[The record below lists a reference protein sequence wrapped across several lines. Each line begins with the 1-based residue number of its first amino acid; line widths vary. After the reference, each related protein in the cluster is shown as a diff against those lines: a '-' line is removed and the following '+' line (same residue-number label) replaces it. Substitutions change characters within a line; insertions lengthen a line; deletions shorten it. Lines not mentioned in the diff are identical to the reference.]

1 MPFDESRA
9 SPGTPLETDYLMS
22 QRIGRKLPAPSPDIL
37 TTTGAAF
44 RQNNLVGSIV
54 SSHKL
59 YKMATGEFYDID
71 PDFNAFA
78 PENLKGYEEY
88 LDHFVHVFNKRAMD
102 AVKADIDQERKDR
115 EDLDRAGMFGAVMN
129 IVASTADLPTFIP
142 GGGLVRAGRGG
153 FSVARSAF
161 SMGRA
166 AVVSNSVQEAGLH
179 ISQELRTVDES
190 LVGIGGSVIAAGL
203 LGTRHAA
210 RLTQLEHAAA
220 ARAFDAAKASDFDAA
235 TNALHAEM
243 TGFSAPRPAGDAD
256 LRPASSADP
265 SIAGNAVPDTAKA
278 APAAPTAAPTSAM
291 TTAELNPLLRMQNS
305 PSAAVRDIGAQMMEN
320 PVYLSKT
327 PLFKETLAGNAAGA
341 GAAAAETLP
350 EFARRALDK
359 AVEAHRAAYI
369 DARKAGLAMTERE
382 FHEDVGRAMRR
393 GGQNDIPAV
402 ARAAGAWRS
411 HVVEPLTKRAIETGL
426 LPKDVDAAGASAYFS
441 RLWNREAI
449 EANEQ
454 EFKGILHGYF
464 DGQAS
469 AATAREAAEKQKTL
483 SGPEGAKADPQ
494 AATAE
499 SGAAAGG
506 KSGLSHRAGHF
517 LKHLPHFAAE
527 QLETGLY
534 KFAIGLVGIE
544 PDDAGGGDGTG
555 PGEIGP
561 EKAGPEKAGPE
572 QTGPEQ
578 TGPAKTGPRV
588 RSNFESRINDHA
600 ARTAPELHDPAARA
614 DYVNGIVDDVYDRLT
629 GRATEGFPPDITL
642 AAQGPLKG
650 RSFDIPDALVEKF
663 LDDDAG
669 RIGRRYARTMA
680 ADIELA
686 ERFGSPGMEEAFERV
701 RHDYADLRAQTGNN
715 PAGNNLAGDNLTG
728 GDPAALQRLDERERA
743 DIADLQAVRDMLRGN
758 ARPEA
763 QDTSWARIRADAGV
777 FDYIRTMGGAS
788 IGALADAVRPL
799 MVQGFTGFMKDAID
813 PMLRGVTAAG
823 LGMEEAGRAGA
834 IGQKILASRMAA
846 LAQITDPYAD
856 GPVFGRFLANMAE
869 GRPLLTGLM
878 HWDDFQKTLATR
890 LIEDR
895 ILANA
900 EKATQDGFASLPPG
914 ERAYMDAIGFGNERA
929 EDLGRF
935 FASHGQ
941 TLDGIRLANAESRG
955 DDTAAATISRALR
968 AAIDKETRSLTSA
981 SGDDDTP
988 LFAATPLGRTLQRF
1002 RSLAIASNQRVLLR
1016 GLPEDQTRLLGAIT
1030 GMTTIGAFLHALSA
1044 LEAGQALPED
1054 PTIWATEGLNR
1065 SGLFTV
1071 GFTLNNALEKS
1082 GVPGLAAG
1090 ARLPTAFASLP
1101 HWRRLL
1107 DALLGRR

>member
-22 QRIGRKLPAPSPDIL
+22 QRIGRKPPAPSPDIL

-44 RQNNLVGSIV
+44 RQNNLVVSIA

-129 IVASTADLPTFIP
+129 IVAGTADLPTLIP

-166 AVVSNSVQEAGLH
+166 AVVSNGVQEIGLH
-179 ISQELRTVDES
+179 ASQELRTIDES
-190 LVGIGGSVIAAGL
+190 LVGIGGSVLAAGL
-203 LGTRHAA
+203 IGTRHAI
-210 RLTQLEHAAA
+210 RMTQLEHAAA
-220 ARAFDAAKASDFDAA
+220 ARALDAAKAPAFDLA
-235 TNALHAEM
+235 TDALHADM
-243 TGFSAPRPAGDAD
+243 TGFSSPPPAGDAG
-256 LRPASSADP
+256 LRPGPSADP
-265 SIAGNAVPDTAKA
+265 SIAGNAVPDTGKA
-278 APAAPTAAPTSAM
+278 TPAAKTTAPTTAT

-327 PLFKETLAGNAAGA
+327 PLFKATLAGNAAGA
-341 GAAAAETLP
+341 GDAAAETLP
-350 EFARRALDK
+350 EFARRSLDK
-359 AVEAHRAAYI
+359 AVKAHRAAYM
-369 DARKAGLAMTERE
+369 DARKAGLALTERE

-393 GGQNDIPAV
+393 GGQSDIPAV
-402 ARAAGAWRS
+402 AQAADSWRS

-464 DGQAS
+464 DGQVS

-483 SGPEGAKADPQ
+483 SGLEGVKADPQ

-499 SGAAAGG
+499 GGAGAGG
-506 KSGLSHRAGHF
+506 KSGLSHLAGHF
-517 LKHLPHFAAE
+517 FKHLRHGAAE

-534 KFAIGLVGIE
+534 KFAIGLVGSE
-544 PDDAGGGDGTG
+544 PDDAGGGAGTG
-555 PGEIGP
+555 PEEIGP
-561 EKAGPEKAGPE
+561 EE
-572 QTGPEQ
+572 TGPGR
-578 TGPAKTGPRV
+578 TGSRRTGRYGPGPRASGNV
-588 RSNFESRINDHA
+588 DSRINDRA

-614 DYVNGIVDDVYDRLT
+614 DYVQGIVDDVYDRLT

-642 AAQGPLKG
+642 AAHGPLKG

-686 ERFGSPGMEEAFERV
+686 ERFGSPSMKEAFERV
-701 RHDYADLRAQTGNN
+701 RRDYADLRAQ
-715 PAGNNLAGDNLTG
+715 AGSNLAGSNLAGDDLAG

-758 ARPEA
+758 ARPDA
-763 QDTSWARIRADAGV
+763 QDTSWAHIRAGAGV
-777 FDYIRTMGGAS
+777 FDYIKTMGGAS

-799 MVQGFTGFMKDAID
+799 MVHGFTAYMKDGIG
-813 PMLRGVTAAG
+813 PMLRGVTVAG
-823 LGMEEAGRAGA
+823 LGTEEAGRAGPIA
-834 IGQKILASRMAA
+834 QKILASRLAA
-846 LAQITDPYAD
+846 LAEITDPYAD
-856 GPVFGRFLANMAE
+856 GPVFGRFLANMAG

-878 HWDDFQKTLATR
+878 HWEDFQKTLATR

-900 EKATQDGFASLPPG
+900 EKATQEGFAFLPPG
-914 ERAYMDAIGFGNERA
+914 ERAYMDTIGLGNERA
-929 EDLGRF
+929 EDLGRL

-941 TLDGIRLANAESRG
+941 TLDGIRLANAQAWG
-955 DDTAAATISRALR
+955 DDNAAATVGRALR
-968 AAIDKETRSLTSA
+968 LAIDKDARSLTATGGNS
-981 SGDDDTP
+981 DMP
-988 LFAATPLGRTLQRF
+988 LFAATPLGLTLQRF
-1002 RSLAIASNQRVLLR
+1002 RSLAIASNQRVLMR
-1016 GLPEDQTRLLGAIT
+1016 GLPQDQTRLLGAIT

-1044 LEAGQALPED
+1044 LEAGHALPED
-1054 PTIWATEGLNR
+1054 PAIWATESLNR

-1101 HWRRLL
+1101 HWRLLL

>member
-1 MPFDESRA
+1 MPFDESRT

-44 RQNNLVGSIV
+44 RQNNLVVSIA

-59 YKMATGEFYDID
+59 YEMATGHYYDID
-71 PDFNAFA
+71 PDFNAFT

-102 AVKADIDQERKDR
+102 AIKADIDQERKDR
-115 EDLDRAGMFGAVMN
+115 EDLDRAGTFGAVMN

-142 GGGLVRAGRGG
+142 GGGLVRAGKAG
-153 FSVARSAF
+153 FSVARSAL

-179 ISQELRTVDES
+179 FSQQLRTVDES

-210 RLTQLEHAAA
+210 RLTQLEHAAV
-220 ARAFDAAKASDFDAA
+220 ARAFDAAKAPDFDAA

-256 LRPASSADP
+256 LRPGASADP
-265 SIAGNAVPDTAKA
+265 SIAGNAVPDIAKA
-278 APAAPTAAPTSAM
+278 APTAPTAAPNSAT

-305 PSAAVRDIGAQMMEN
+305 PSAAVRDIGAQMIEN

-393 GGQNDIPAV
+393 GGQSDIPAV

-426 LPKDVDAAGASAYFS
+426 LPKDVDAAGASTYFS

-483 SGPEGAKADPQ
+483 SGLEGAKADPQ

-506 KSGLSHRAGHF
+506 KSDLLHRAGHF
-517 LKHLPHFAAE
+517 FKHLGHGAAE

-534 KFAIGLVGIE
+534 KFAIGLVGTE
-544 PDDAGGGDGTG
+544 PDDAGGGDGSG
-555 PGEIGP
+555 SGEIGP
-561 EKAGPEKAGPE
+561 EKTGLEKA
-572 QTGPEQ
+572 
-578 TGPAKTGPRV
+578 GPAKTGPRV

-614 DYVNGIVDDVYDRLT
+614 DYVNGIVDDVYDRLA

-642 AAQGPLKG
+642 AAHGPLKG

-686 ERFGSPGMEEAFERV
+686 ERFGSPGMEEAFEQV
-701 RHDYADLRAQTGNN
+701 RRDYADLRAQTRNN
-715 PAGNNLAGDNLTG
+715 PASDNLAG

-763 QDTSWARIRADAGV
+763 QDTSWARIRADADV

-878 HWDDFQKTLATR
+878 HWEDFQKTLATR

-900 EKATQDGFASLPPG
+900 EKVTREGFASLPPG
-914 ERAYMDAIGFGNERA
+914 ERAYMDAIGLGNERA
-929 EDLGRF
+929 EHLGRF

-955 DDTAAATISRALR
+955 DDTATATISRALR
-968 AAIDKETRSLTSA
+968 AAIDKETRSLTTD
-981 SGDDDTP
+981 GDDDTP
-988 LFAATPLGRTLQRF
+988 FFAATPLGRTLQRF

-1054 PTIWATEGLNR
+1054 PATWAKEGLDR

-1071 GFTLNNALEKS
+1071 GFTLNNALGKS